1 MAFPLSARAASLA
14 LVLASWTAGSDVA
27 FSETVESAEVF
38 AFSSATFSTVFWSSP
53 HLSDTAKNSLHVSRA
68 LNPIEHRSGFHHGR
82 KQSTLILVLLIVDDL
97 IANVTPTLPN
107 DDLLT
112 PPGLN
117 LTESG
122 TTVHEVL
129 KVCDPELLRALVL
142 RN

>member
-1 MAFPLSARAASLA
+1 MTFPRSARAASLA
-14 LVLASWTAGSDVA
+14 LVLASLTAGSDVA

-68 LNPIEHRSGFHHGR
+68 LNPIQYRSGFHHGR
-82 KQSTLILVLLIVDDL
+82 KQSTLILVLLIVDD
-97 IANVTPTLPN
+97 VTPILPN
-107 DDLLT
+107 GDLLT

-129 KVCDPELLRALVL
+129 KVCNLELLRSCSEV
-142 RN
+142 